1 MLSKN
6 ELHQS
11 LSGSLKELGLS
22 EPEANLYIVSLSVG
36 PASIATLA
44 KHLGISRPNVYKVII
59 ELEKH
64 GLAKYSENKRW
75 GRTFIV
81 EPPAVLVHKVRE
93 KRDSLG
99 KMDGYLTSLMPDLN
113 ALYHQG
119 ETATK
124 IKILEGKDWIR
135 YWMEMM
141 EQNAKEELMF
151 FGSMDDFIGY
161 IGWDGLA
168 ELTRERMRRD
178 IVLKTLILPG
188 EKASEIM
195 MRPTEEIR
203 DTRILKGASPF
214 ATSFQIFLGKVMIW
228 QPKAPLAV
236 LIEDQYIVEML
247 KSMFNLLWE
256 RSDEKKAI

>member
-6 ELHQS
+6 ELHQN

-22 EPEANLYIVSLSVG
+22 DSEANLYIISLSIG

-44 KHLGISRPNVYKVII
+44 KHLSISRPNVYKVIM

-99 KMDGYLTSLMPDLN
+99 KMDGFLTSLMPDLN

-124 IKILEGKDWIR
+124 IKILEGKDWVR

-141 EQNAKEELMF
+141 EQNGKEELIY
-151 FGSMDDFIGY
+151 FGSIDDFIGY

-168 ELTRERMRRD
+168 ELTRERMRKGV
-178 IVLKTLILPG
+178 VLKTLLLPG
-188 EKASEIM
+188 EKTREIM
-195 MRPTEEIR
+195 KRPAEEIR
-203 DTRILKGASPF
+203 DIRLLDGASPF
-214 ATSFQIFLGKVMIW
+214 VTSFQIFLGKVLIW

-247 KSMFNLLWE
+247 RSMFNLLWE
-256 RSDEKKAI
+256 KSGNTNS